1 MSNQRTLMGNR
12 RTFLSGAS
20 ALAAAAALPGGVH
33 AQGSEVIKVGL
44 IGCGGRGTGAANNAL
59 RADPH
64 VRLTA
69 MGDVFGDKIQASLN
83 QLKGEAEVAGRI
95 EVKPET
101 SFTGFDAYKKV
112 IESGVDVVLLTTP
125 PHFRA
130 EQIRYA
136 IEKGKH
142 VFAEKP
148 VAVDPSGVRKVLA
161 ACEEA
166 KKKNLAVVSGLCWR
180 YHRGKR
186 ATMAQIHEGK
196 VGEIVAMHTN
206 YNVGGLWNRPRQPGW
221 SDMEAQLRN
230 WLYYC
235 WLSGDHLVEQ
245 HIHSL
250 DKCMWTMKDEPPV
263 AAYGLGG
270 RQVRTGK
277 DYGHIF
283 DHHAVVYE
291 WKNGAKCF
299 SFCRQIDG
307 CYNDVND
314 YILGTEGRCDVMKHQ
329 ITGKNAWRHSPEK
342 NRADDMYQNEHD
354 ELFASIRA
362 GKPINDGNW
371 MCQSTL
377 MAIMGRTASYTGKR
391 IEWANLQKSLEDL
404 TPDAVKKSGAYAFG
418 PLTEPA
424 VAVPGKT
431 PVL

>member
-1 MSNQRTLMGNR
+1 
-12 RTFLSGAS
+12 
-20 ALAAAAALPGGVH
+20 
-33 AQGSEVIKVGL
+33 
-44 IGCGGRGTGAANNAL
+44 
-59 RADPH
+59 
-64 VRLTA
+64 LTA
-69 MGDVFGDKIQASLN
+69 MGDVFGDKIQISLN
-83 QLKGEAEVAGRI
+83 QLKAEAEVAGRI

-101 SFTGFDAYKKV
+101 SFTGFDAFKKV
-112 IESGVDVVLLTTP
+112 IDSGVDVVLLTTP

-148 VAVDPSGVRKVLA
+148 VAVDPAGVRKVIA

-180 YHRGKR
+180 YHNGKR

-196 VGEIVAMHTN
+196 VGDIMAMHTN
-206 YNVGGLWNRPRQPGW
+206 YVVGGLWNRPRQPGW

-250 DKCMWTMKDEPPV
+250 DKCMWAMKDEPPV
-263 AAYGLGG
+263 SAYGLGG

-291 WKNGAKCF
+291 WKNGTKCF
-299 SFCRQIDG
+299 SYCRQIDG
-307 CYNDVND
+307 CFNEVND
-314 YILGTEGRCDVMKHQ
+314 FILGTEGRCDVMKHQ
-329 ITGKNAWRHSPEK
+329 ITGKHPWRHSPEK
-342 NRADDMYQNEHD
+342 NRADDMYQNEHN

-362 GKPINDGNW
+362 GKPINDGHW

-377 MAIMGRTASYTGKR
+377 MAVMGRTASYTGKK
-391 IEWANLQKSLEDL
+391 IEWANLVKSTEDL
-404 TPDAVKKSGAYAFG
+404 TPDEVKKSGSYAFG
-418 PLTEPA
+418 PLAEPA
-424 VAVPGKT
+424 VAMPGKT
-431 PVL
+431 PVI

>member
-1 MSNQRTLMGNR
+1 MKHQNTTR
-12 RTFLSGAS
+12 RAFLGASS
-20 ALAAAAALPGGVH
+20 ALAALSTLPGGVH
-33 AQGSEVIKVGL
+33 AQGSPVIKVGL
-44 IGCGGRGTGAANNAL
+44 VGCGGRGTGAANNAL

-69 MGDVFGDKIQASLN
+69 LGDVFGDKIQTSLN
-83 QLKGEAEVAGRI
+83 QLKTEAEVAARI

-101 SFTGFDAYKKV
+101 SYTGFDAFQKV
-112 IESGVDVVLLTTP
+112 IDSGVDVVLLTTP

-148 VAVDPSGVRKVLA
+148 VAVDPTGVRKVLA

-180 YHRGKR
+180 YHRGKQ
-186 ATMAQIHEGK
+186 ATFQQIHDGK
-196 VGEIVAMHTN
+196 IGDILAMHTN
-206 YNVGGLWNRPRQPGW
+206 YVVGGLWNRPRQPGW

-230 WLYYC
+230 WLYYA
-235 WLSGDHLVEQ
+235 WLSGDHIVEQ

-250 DKCMWTMKDEPPV
+250 HKCMWAMKDEPPV
-263 AAYGLGG
+263 SAYGLGG

-299 SFCRQIDG
+299 SYCRQIDG
-307 CYNDVND
+307 CFNEVND
-314 YILGTEGRCDVMKHQ
+314 FLIGTEGRCDVMKHS
-329 ITGKNAWRHSPEK
+329 ITGKNKWNLKPDRSRP
-342 NRADDMYQNEHD
+342 DDMYQNEHD
-354 ELFASIRA
+354 ALFASIRS
-362 GKPINDGNW
+362 GKPINDGHW
-371 MCQSTL
+371 MCQSSL
-377 MAIMGRTASYTGKR
+377 MAIMGRMATYTGKK
-391 IEWANLQKSLEDL
+391 IDWNQMLNSKEDL
-404 TPDAVKKSGAYAFG
+404 TPDPIKVSGKYAFG
-418 PLTEPA
+418 PLPEPA
-424 VAVPGKT
+424 VAMPGKT
-431 PVL
+431 PVI